1 MWLDTLFSFSNR
13 QELLDY
19 ESTMHKKNKSNKR
32 KKMNFWI
39 KNYDFLVMYFGTYKK
54 SRRQIRT
61 RAWYAVDKP
70 VDLYHWSM
78 ILFSQIDR
86 YEQLNKTFKS
96 PPRDVVSQNV

>member
-1 MWLDTLFSFSNR
+1 
-13 QELLDY
+13 
-19 ESTMHKKNKSNKR
+19 
-32 KKMNFWI
+32 
-39 KNYDFLVMYFGTYKK
+39 MYFGTYKK

-70 VDLYHWSM
+70 ETYTTDLWYYSAM
-78 ILFSQIDR
+78 QIDR